1 MEFSPDKI
9 KKVAQL
15 AKIKLSEEQVILF
28 NEQFKSI
35 AEIITKLQL
44 INTNGIPPIHNPLQ
58 SSALMRE
65 DVVKKENEAEDILSN
80 APTSAFNCFVVP
92 KVVE

>member
-9 KKVAQL
+9 RKVAQL
-15 AKIKLSEEQVILF
+15 AKIKLSEEQVVLF

-44 INTNGIPPIHNPLQ
+44 INTNGITPIHNPLQ

-65 DVVKKENEAEDILSN
+65 DVVKKENEAEDILAN
-80 APTSAFNCFVVP
+80 APNSAFNCFVVP